1 FQAIFCI
8 DEREES
14 IRRHI
19 EELAADAV
27 TYGIAGFYFVD
38 MYYRGASD
46 AHFVPLCPA
55 VMRPGRWVVERV
67 VASQAQEHERRA
79 RTRRALGRASHQLHV
94 GSRTFAL
101 GALVSAALGV
111 LATIPLIART
121 LFPRLTARIRQL
133 FGRFVQAPPLTRLM
147 LERTEP
153 EP

>member
-1 FQAIFCI
+1 
-8 DEREES
+8 
-14 IRRHI
+14 
-19 EELAADAV
+19 
-27 TYGIAGFYFVD
+27 
-38 MYYRGASD
+38 
-46 AHFVPLCPA
+46 
-55 VMRPGRWVVERV
+55 
-67 VASQAQEHERRA
+67 
-79 RTRRALGRASHQLHV
+79 QLHV

-153 EP
+153 EPGPEGGHVGFTLDEMVAIGERVLRDTGLTSRFARLVLTFGHGSTSMNNPHESAHDCGACGGARGGANGRAIAQILNDHRVRTRLKERG